1 MRKRFSALVLLV
13 LTLLLASCSWVGG
26 SGVVVS
32 ETRPVSDFNRVELNG
47 VGELAIVQ
55 GETESLTIE
64 AESNIVRRI
73 KTDVQGGTLTIEFTE
88 GILGKVIPTEP
99 IRYQLSV
106 KDISGLALSG
116 AGRIY
121 SSQLATSNLELDV
134 SGVGDIIIDYLQAGS
149 LRVNLSGAGT
159 IDLAGFVSDQDV
171 ELTTVGNYSAAGLQ
185 SQRASI
191 KLSGAG
197 TATLLVIESLQ
208 VEISGIGSVN
218 YYGNP
223 NVTSEISGLGKLNY
237 LGKP

>member
-1 MRKRFSALVLLV
+1 MKIRSTAFILLV

-47 VGELAIVQ
+47 VGELTIVQ

-73 KTDVQGGTLTIEFTE
+73 KTDVQGGTLAIEFTE

-99 IRYQLSV
+99 IRYQLNV

-121 SSQLATSNLELDV
+121 SSRLATSNLELDV
-134 SGVGDIIIDYLQAGS
+134 SGVGDIIIDDLQLGS
-149 LRVNLSGAGT
+149 LTVNLSGAGS
-159 IDLAGFVSDQDV
+159 IDLAGSVSDQDV

-185 SQRASI
+185 SQQASI
-191 KLSGAG
+191 RLSGAG
-197 TATLLVIESLQ
+197 TATLWVIETLQ
-208 VEISGIGSVN
+208 VDISGVGSVN
-218 YYGNP
+218 YYGDP
-223 NVTSEISGLGKLNY
+223 NVTPEISGLGKLNH
-237 LGKP
+237 LGNP

>member
-1 MRKRFSALVLLV
+1 MMYRFSVLIPLAT
-13 LTLLLASCSWVGG
+13 TLLLASCSWVGG
-26 SGVVVS
+26 SGVVVN
-32 ETRPVSDFNRVELNG
+32 ETRPVSNFNRIELNG
-47 VGELAIVQ
+47 VGELTIVQ
-55 GETESLTIE
+55 GEAESLTIE

-73 KTDVQGGTLTIEFTE
+73 KTDVQGSTLTIEFSE
-88 GILGKVIPTEP
+88 GLLGKVIPTEP

-106 KDISGLALSG
+106 KDITGLALSG

-121 SSQLATSNLELDV
+121 SSRLATSELEIDV
-134 SGVGDIIIDYLQAGS
+134 SGVGDVIIDDLQAGS
-149 LRVNLSGAGT
+149 LSVNLNGAGT
-159 IDLAGFVSDQDV
+159 IDLAGSVSDQDV

-191 KLSGAG
+191 RLSGAG

-208 VEISGIGSVN
+208 VEISGVGSVN

-223 NVTSEISGLGKLNY
+223 NVTSKISGLGKLNY